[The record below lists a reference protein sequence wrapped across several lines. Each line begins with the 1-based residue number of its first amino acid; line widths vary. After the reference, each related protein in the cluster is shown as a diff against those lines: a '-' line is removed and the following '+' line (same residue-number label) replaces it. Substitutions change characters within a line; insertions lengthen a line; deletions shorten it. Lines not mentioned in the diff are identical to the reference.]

1 MIKFNELIF
10 STPSHPGFSVYLISS
25 LIRFSILLN
34 YYFTLEDV
42 TKLKEVLY
50 CLKMGVEIQSSEGG
64 CSLLAAFCGK
74 LVH

>member
-1 MIKFNELIF
+1 MLKFNELIFF

-25 LIRFSILLN
+25 LIRFQSYLIT
-34 YYFTLEDV
+34 TLEDV
-42 TKLKEVLY
+42 TKLKEVLH
-50 CLKMGVEIQSSEGG
+50 CLKMGGEIQSSEGG